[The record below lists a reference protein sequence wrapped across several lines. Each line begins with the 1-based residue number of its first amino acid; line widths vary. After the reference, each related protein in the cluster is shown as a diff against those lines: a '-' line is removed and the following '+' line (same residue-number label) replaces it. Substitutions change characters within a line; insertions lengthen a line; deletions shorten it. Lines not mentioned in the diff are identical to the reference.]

1 MSALSK
7 LSHDDIRTVLAPF
20 GIDTIESFSLL
31 NGGSENT
38 NYKIVCPNH
47 RYVLTI
53 CEQKSQQKGVELVQ
67 LLDFLK
73 ANNFTS
79 SQAIRTLSGQETS
92 VWQEKA
98 VIVKT
103 FIDGEI
109 LADLSDDLLNNLGAQ
124 LAGLHLL
131 KAPSYLP
138 DTLSYGL
145 EKFDEIAVY
154 AADSE
159 FHRWLLAIRRHTEKY
174 IDTDLPKALIHSDV
188 FYNNII
194 VDAAK
199 NQATIMDF
207 EEASYYYR
215 IFDIGMIIIGTCCLN
230 NQLDMHKAR
239 SLIAGY
245 QQNST
250 LSHGEIKAL
259 QVFTTYAA
267 AATAFWRHQNYNYT
281 NFDPTMT
288 DHYLAMQLLGQQVMA
303 IPSADFI
310 NQLALSNLD

>member
-7 LSHDDIRTVLAPF
+7 LSIEDIRTVLAPF

-31 NGGSENT
+31 SGGSENT
-38 NYKIVCPNH
+38 NYKIVCPKH
-47 RYVLTI
+47 SYVLTI
-53 CEQKSQQKGVELVQ
+53 CEQKSQQKGVELVL
-67 LLDFLK
+67 LLDYLK
-73 ANNFTS
+73 ANNFAS
-79 SQAIRTLSGQETS
+79 SEAIRTLCGQETS

-103 FIDGEI
+103 FIEGEI
-109 LADLSDDLLNNLGAQ
+109 VADLSDDLLNNLGAQ
-124 LAGLHLL
+124 LADLHRL

-138 DTLSYGL
+138 NTLSYGL
-145 EKFDEIAVY
+145 EKFDEVAVY
-154 AADSE
+154 ADQCE
-159 FHRWLLAIRRHTEKY
+159 FHLWLLDIRRHTDNY
-174 IDTDLPKALIHSDV
+174 IDTNLPKALIHSDV

-199 NQATIMDF
+199 KQATIMDF

-245 QQNST
+245 QQKST
-250 LSHGEIKAL
+250 LSHSEIKAL

-303 IPSADFI
+303 IPCADFI
-310 NQLALSNLD
+310 NQLALPKLD